1 MATRESINRIKIEK
15 FRVSQVPVNPAED
28 IYQGD
33 LMVWD
38 STNRRATRATSTSG
52 ANFIGMSDTKVSQ
65 ETAGSPSFLSNITVS
80 RINVVQDGLVEVC
93 WGANETVYPLDT
105 VVLGSDAQTCV
116 KGASN
121 PIGVVD
127 PGFATTS
134 GYAATTTGIP
144 VKIWLRVPAAQRFL

>member
-1 MATRESINRIKIEK
+1 MAIRESINRIKIEK
-15 FRVSQVPVNPAED
+15 FRVSQVPVNSAED

-65 ETAGSPSFLSNITVS
+65 ESAGSSTFLNPITLN
-80 RINVVQDGLVEVC
+80 RINVVQDALVEVC

-105 VVLGSDAQTCV
+105 VVLGADAQTCV

-121 PIGVVD
+121 PIGVID
-127 PGFATTS
+127 PAYGTS
-134 GYAATTTGIP
+134 GFAATTTGVPI
-144 VKIWLRVPAAQRFL
+144 KIWLRVPAANRFL